1 MEEVVGI
8 VLPMLTTRNIY
19 SLIER
24 QRGTFDSF
32 ALACGGLSE
41 NSLHAELEGKV
52 PALHILGDAYAPRR
66 TVFATRQAYQL
77 ARVL

>member
-1 MEEVVGI
+1 
-8 VLPMLTTRNIY
+8 
-19 SLIER
+19 
-24 QRGTFDSF
+24 
-32 ALACGGLSE
+32 
-41 NSLHAELEGKV
+41 V